1 MFSLRHSS
9 QPSVLGVTDRTVTL
23 WLHPLMLALHHH
35 TNESIPVVENA
46 FLVLQR
52 AATGSGFNA
61 KLRDAID
68 RSLGQPLLIDEEVMP
83 R

>member
-1 MFSLRHSS
+1 MLRTLFSSFNALR
-9 QPSVLGVTDRTVTL
+9 R
-23 WLHPLMLALHHH
+23 
-35 TNESIPVVENA
+35 
-46 FLVLQR
+46 
-52 AATGSGFNA
+52 GSGFNA

>member
-1 MFSLRHSS
+1 MSVHVGDGVEEAYADALRRG
-9 QPSVLGVTDRTVTL
+9 P
-23 WLHPLMLALHHH
+23 
-35 TNESIPVVENA
+35 
-46 FLVLQR
+46 
-52 AATGSGFNA
+52 GFNA